1 VSAAPPRRPP
11 DDPRAGAAASARALA
26 RLRNAG
32 VKGSAER
39 TAVIE
44 AFFSGQPNVTAEEVA
59 YALRLRGVQVSLAT
73 VYRALALLVE
83 HGLATAYRLDKGQ
96 SRFEPAAPDDR
107 RDHLVCTRCR
117 AVVEFADPD
126 LEALRILVARHH
138 GFEVSAHPMEIRGV
152 CAACRSR
159 AADETRA

>member
-1 VSAAPPRRPP
+1 VSAAPPRRLP
-11 DDPRAGAAASARALA
+11 DDPPAAAAASARALD

-32 VKGSAER
+32 VRRSPER

-44 AFFSGQPNVTAEEVA
+44 AFYSGEPHVTAEELA
-59 YALRLRGVQVSLAT
+59 YALRLRGVHVSLAT

-83 HGLATAYRLDKGQ
+83 HGLATAYRVEKGQ
-96 SRFEPAAPDDR
+96 SRFEPAVPEDR

-138 GFEVSAHPMEIRGV
+138 GFEVSAHRMEIHGV
-152 CAACRSR
+152 CAACSR
-159 AADETRA
+159 AAGETRS